1 MALPYYDPNGQ
12 QPTLNYAD
20 YYRAPKGGKKKQLS
34 YAPRPN
40 LMGGM
45 RFNMQ
50 GSAPGMPSGMP
61 IKPGGYQP
69 PQLRYGSMS
78 PGGMFRR
85 GPAVPYGNPAY
96 QNAPAMQPMYSG
108 GSQYMNYSGRDM
120 GGNLPGEWDYRQ
132 SYQTPHTRMINL

>member
-34 YAPRPN
+34 YAPRPMN
-40 LMGGM
+40 GMQFGVNSVSTAPMMRPMPQGPMG
-45 RFNMQ
+45 Q
-50 GSAPGMPSGMP
+50 GPMG
-61 IKPGGYQP
+61 
-69 PQLRYGSMS
+69 QLRYGSMR

-96 QNAPAMQPMYSG
+96 QNAPAMQPMYGG

-120 GGNLPGEWDYRQ
+120 GGNLPGEWDYRSRQ
-132 SYQTPHTRMINL
+132 GNAFSGGTLY